1 MCARWGGKP
10 GLIACQTRP
19 MRVGFAGTGVMGG
32 PMARNLLKAG
42 TDLLVWNRTPD
53 KAQDVGAEVA
63 PDVDTLF
70 AESEVV
76 IMMLTN
82 GDAIDAVLGR
92 GTDALARRV
101 CGRTIVHMGTTSPA
115 YSKSLEAD
123 ITTRGGHYVEAPVSG
138 SRVPAEAGELVAM
151 LAGEPNAVERA
162 RPVLEPMCRDT
173 VLCGPAPNGLLMKL
187 AVNIFLITT
196 VTGLAESV
204 QFARRHGLDL
214 RKFVDVLST
223 GQMSSPVMRVKAPKL
238 VAEDFDVQASISDVW
253 MNTRL
258 ITDAAD
264 EAGLAAP
271 LMDVC
276 RALFAET
283 SQLGYDGADMAAVLK
298 AIEARTENR

>member
-1 MCARWGGKP
+1 VRAKGRET
-10 GLIACQTRP
+10 GLDRVQTDA
-19 MRVGFAGTGVMGG
+19 MRVGFVGTGVMGR
-32 PMARNLLKAG
+32 PMARNLVKAG

-63 PDVDTLF
+63 PNVDALF
-70 AESEVV
+70 AQSEVV

-92 GTDALARRV
+92 GTPTFSERV
-101 CGRTIVHMGTTSPA
+101 AGRTIVHMGTTSPA
-115 YSKSLEAD
+115 YSKDLEKDVRAAE
-123 ITTRGGHYVEAPVSG
+123 GHYVEAPVSG

-151 LAGEPNAVERA
+151 LAGEPDAVDRV
-162 RPVLEPMCRDT
+162 RPVLEPICRDT
-173 VLCGPAPNGLLMKL
+173 VVCGPAPNGLLMKL

-204 QFARRHGLDL
+204 QFARRHELDL
-214 RKFVDVLST
+214 QKFVDVLST

-264 EAGLAAP
+264 EAGLASP